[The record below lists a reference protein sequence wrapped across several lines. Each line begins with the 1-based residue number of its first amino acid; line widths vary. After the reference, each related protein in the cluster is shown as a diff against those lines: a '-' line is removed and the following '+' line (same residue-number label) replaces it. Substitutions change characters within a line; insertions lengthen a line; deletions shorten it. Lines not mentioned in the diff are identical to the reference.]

1 MNNKTFNIVLL
12 EPEIPQNTGNIVRTC
27 VCTGAAL
34 HLIRPLGFEVTDK
47 NLKRAGLDYWYK
59 ADITYYDSYLD
70 FLEKTTGGRYFY
82 MTTKGQKRYSD
93 QQFQYG
99 DYLIFGKESK
109 GIPEE
114 ILANNYDNCLRV
126 PMKKELRS
134 LNLANTV
141 ALALYEAYRQ
151 NDFED
156 FDFDG
161 HLTTTTFE

>member
-1 MNNKTFNIVLL
+1 MNDKTFNIVLL

-27 VCTGAAL
+27 VCTGAKL
-34 HLIRPLGFEVTDK
+34 HLIRPFGFEISDK

-59 ADITYYDSYLD
+59 ADITYYDN
-70 FLEKTTGGRYFY
+70 FEEFKEKNADGRLFF

-93 QQFQYG
+93 CEFQYG

-114 ILANNYDNCLRV
+114 ILKENYDSCLRI
-126 PMKKELRS
+126 PMKKDLRS
-134 LNLANTV
+134 LNLSNAV
-141 ALALYEAYRQ
+141 ALAIYEAYRQ

-161 HLTTTTFE
+161 HLTTE

>member
-1 MNNKTFNIVLL
+1 MQKTFNIVLL

-27 VCTGAAL
+27 VCTGGRL

-59 ADITYYDSYLD
+59 ADITYYDSYED
-70 FLEKTTGGRYFY
+70 FLKKTAGGRYFY

-93 QQFQYG
+93 ESFQYE
-99 DYLIFGKESK
+99 DYFIFGKESK
-109 GIPEE
+109 GIPEDILKENYE
-114 ILANNYDNCLRV
+114 ICLRV

-141 ALALYEAYRQ
+141 ALVI
-151 NDFED
+151 
-156 FDFDG
+156 
-161 HLTTTTFE
+161 